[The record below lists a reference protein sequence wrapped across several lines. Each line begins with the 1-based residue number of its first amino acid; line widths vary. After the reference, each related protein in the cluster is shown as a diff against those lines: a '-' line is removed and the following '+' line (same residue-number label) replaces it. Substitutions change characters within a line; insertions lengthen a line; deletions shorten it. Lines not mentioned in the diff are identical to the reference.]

1 MKVVNSLMD
10 KPQFEKEQM
19 VSATDI
25 SKHFSKI
32 GKQAKKNPI
41 AILDNNDIDTIL
53 IGYKEYEK
61 LIVEQNKLNELLIDL
76 EAYNRLEQDKNVGS
90 KKYSL
95 KEVMGDDYESFCKI
109 NPEVISDEDLFE

>member
-1 MKVVNSLMD
+1 MD

-19 VSATDI
+19 VSAADI
-25 SKHFSKI
+25 SNNFSWI
-32 GKQAKKNPI
+32 REQAKKTI
-41 AILDNNDIDTIL
+41 SILDNNDIDAIL
-53 IGYKEYEK
+53 IDYKEYEK

-109 NPEVISDEDLFE
+109 NPEVISDEDLF